1 MKKHARHLWLLFPL
15 LLLFVPDL
23 AFATTSG
30 TSTIMKAF
38 AGAASNWYST
48 LLGIAK
54 GIFYVLFG
62 LDFVYLVTQ
71 WLIGGKDVHEIFTS
85 FIKKLMTIGVFY
97 TILINANF
105 LIGGVINGFQN
116 AGIQAEGKPHLGIP
130 WILDTGL
137 NILITCVEGPISS
150 ASKGGAVKF
159 LWDTVTSDGTT
170 VISTVIGALVGM
182 VVGIIAILALI
193 YLALEYIGVQLE
205 ATFVASIGVIMLGFS
220 GSRWT
225 VQHAEG
231 YLKYALSVG
240 VRYLVLTIYIAFVE
254 LSAPNIINNLLAG
267 VKQAGGTNIL
277 TTLDAYGEVLI
288 FVILIAWLAK
298 KLPSIA
304 ASVMSGSSSLSGG
317 DLVGAAAAAG
327 AVAAAAVATG
337 GAAAVGA
344 LRSLGGGAGG
354 LMTGAQAASA
364 AGGAGG
370 AAGGAAGMMSGA
382 SGAGGAGAAGG
393 AGGGISPVAGEG
405 MSSVPGLENAVD
417 APQVQENPLAGLPE
431 NTVLAPGDTGT
442 ASSNGTA
449 SSTRTASSNP
459 SGKSPTVSGG
469 TTGASSKPAGSPG
482 SSQTTGASPS
492 AGSSQTAGPEGTG
505 GAESLGGGEAPAET
519 ASGSVV
525 DTGNA
530 SGTETASGSGDT
542 GTSGGTTSTVDAGT
556 TGSGSAGNTPSMTP
570 EQAAFHQALK
580 QAIAPMNEHLSGIRE
595 TLEKANAPREEGF
608 TDKIDKLMKN
618 HDRAVKLH
626 GMAESLAS
634 PGKEE
639 RVGITANGMGL
650 KHSE

>member
-71 WLIGGKDVHEIFTS
+71 WLIGGKDVHEVFTS

-97 TILINANF
+97 SILINANF

-370 AAGGAAGMMSGA
+370 AGGGAAGMMSGA

-431 NTVLAPGDTGT
+431 NTVLAPGDTGKLPASSGIDKSGRQQPDNTKPSVGSAKSTPSAGPSPSAGQPSGGGEVPAETASGGAVDTGT

-449 SSTRTASSNP
+449 S
-459 SGKSPTVSGG
+459 
-469 TTGASSKPAGSPG
+469 
-482 SSQTTGASPS
+482 
-492 AGSSQTAGPEGTG
+492 
-505 GAESLGGGEAPAET
+505 
-519 ASGSVV
+519 
-525 DTGNA
+525 
-530 SGTETASGSGDT
+530 GTETAPDTETASSDT
-542 GTSGGTTSTVDAGT
+542 GTSGGTTSGGTTSTVDTGT
-556 TGSGSAGNTPSMTP
+556 TGSGSAGNTPTMTP

-595 TLEKANAPREEGF
+595 TIEKANAPKERNFVERME
-608 TDKIDKLMKN
+608 DRIDKFAER
-618 HDRAVKLH
+618 HDRAAKLH
-626 GMAESLAS
+626 GMAEKLVS
-634 PGKEE
+634 PGQADTSG
-639 RVGITANGMGL
+639 VSGAQIGL

>member
-277 TTLDAYGEVLI
+277 TTLDAYGDVLI

-344 LRSLGGGAGG
+344 LGSLGGGAGG

-370 AAGGAAGMMSGA
+370 AGGAGAGGGAAAGSLPGAGGMG
-382 SGAGGAGAAGG
+382 SGAGGAFPGAEHAVQAPDPSTIRSMREDHAVQAPVVGGGSQGAAPRATPTAAPASSSAGKSAGG
-393 AGGGISPVAGEG
+393 ATGGSGSGAGGSGSVDSAEGGADSGAATGAESSAEAGGGSAGSTGADAVEADAG
-405 MSSVPGLENAVD
+405 GAAAETPAEAVD
-417 APQVQENPLAGLPE
+417 AGAGQ
-431 NTVLAPGDTGT
+431 
-442 ASSNGTA
+442 
-449 SSTRTASSNP
+449 
-459 SGKSPTVSGG
+459 
-469 TTGASSKPAGSPG
+469 GAT
-482 SSQTTGASPS
+482 Q
-492 AGSSQTAGPEGTG
+492 
-505 GAESLGGGEAPAET
+505 T
-519 ASGSVV
+519 ASGAPQQKRPLPS
-525 DTGNA
+525 A
-530 SGTETASGSGDT
+530 TEA
-542 GTSGGTTSTVDAGT
+542 
-556 TGSGSAGNTPSMTP
+556 
-570 EQAAFHQALK
+570 QANLVQAFHEALR
-580 QAIAPMNEHLSGIRE
+580 PMNETMQKVNDTLAEGQQKKPKPLLDRLSEYQKGHQVAE
-595 TLEKANAPREEGF
+595 TL
-608 TDKIDKLMKN
+608 L
-618 HDRAVKLH
+618 
-626 GMAESLAS
+626 S
-634 PGKEE
+634 PGQAEKTG
-639 RVGITANGMGL
+639 VQASSLGL

>member
-97 TILINANF
+97 SILINANF

-337 GAAAVGA
+337 VAAAVGA
-344 LRSLGGGAGG
+344 LGSLGGGAGG

-370 AAGGAAGMMSGA
+370 AGGGAAGMMSGA

-405 MSSVPGLENAVD
+405 MSSVLGLGNAVD

-431 NTVLAPGDTGT
+431 NTVLAPGDTGKLP
-442 ASSNGTA
+442 ASSGIDKSGNAPAKA
-449 SSTRTASSNP
+449 SRA
-459 SGKSPTVSGG
+459 
-469 TTGASSKPAGSPG
+469 A
-482 SSQTTGASPS
+482 GASPS
-492 AGSSQTAGPEGTG
+492 AGSQIAKPQASAGATG
-505 GAESLGGGEAPAET
+505 SSGDAGGGE
-519 ASGSVV
+519 SS
-525 DTGNA
+525 A
-530 SGTETASGSGDT
+530 SGTQSTRSQEIATESPAADEAIADTGGGVGGNTASSTPAPKESGT
-542 GTSGGTTSTVDAGT
+542 AGGA
-556 TGSGSAGNTPSMTP
+556 PQLTP
-570 EQAAFHQALK
+570 EQVAFHQALK

-595 TLEKANAPREEGF
+595 AMEKANAPREKNLVDEF
-608 TDKIDKLMKN
+608 TRR
-618 HDRAVKLH
+618 HDRAAKLH
-626 GMAESLAS
+626 GMAEKLVS
-634 PGKEE
+634 PGQADTSG
-639 RVGITANGMGL
+639 VSGAQIGL